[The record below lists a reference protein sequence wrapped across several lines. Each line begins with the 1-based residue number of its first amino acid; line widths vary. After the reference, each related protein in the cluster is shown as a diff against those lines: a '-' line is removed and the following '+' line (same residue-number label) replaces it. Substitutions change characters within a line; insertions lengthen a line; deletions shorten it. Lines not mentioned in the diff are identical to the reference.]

1 MFKTLFI
8 ERIILKKS
16 RLFIFVAIYILL
28 SCNPVNIETGP
39 VKEPVK
45 ESEKEQPEEEY
56 PEEEFI
62 QSFGAYKSV
71 IILGVDGGGAFFNGY
86 DTPKTDSIFRNGTST
101 VKARTAF
108 PSISAQCWGS
118 MLHGVPPQAH
128 RLTNSIVGSNPY
140 DPYSPYPSI
149 FRIVRETYP
158 SANLSSFCNWN
169 PINIGIIENNIG
181 VYKASAASDQAVTD
195 LILQYL
201 ENNVPTLMFVQFDS
215 VDGAGHSFG
224 YGSREHLQT
233 LSSVDKMIGQ
243 IYGTLKQKNL
253 LDDALF
259 IVTADH
265 GGTPGGSHGG
275 DTDAEMNI
283 FLGVSG
289 QTADTVNPIEDAEG
303 QDVAAIAAYA
313 LGVEIPDSWTAR
325 VPSGIFKDVTGIE
338 RKDLNIPVS
347 DFRKHNTLPTPDT
360 SEMKNLLRGHK
371 LIAYLPFDD
380 DEKDA
385 FGLTETALCGK
396 QYYYNGYF
404 GKGLDIEDG
413 YITLKDVVFGTESFS
428 IAFWMKAEHISDDPS
443 IISNKDWRNGMNDGF
458 VLSLRPGDVK
468 FNAGCSNVGVR
479 MDSEAMLPLDYD
491 KGWVHV
497 TLAVDRKKDIVK
509 IYYDFKE
516 EIQCS
521 IPSALSDVPF
531 DALEL
536 NIGQDG
542 TARYPYSLP
551 AQLDEFI
558 IIGDLLT
565 EEDIAA
571 MKEYYE

>member
-1 MFKTLFI
+1 M
-8 ERIILKKS
+8 KKS
-16 RLFIFVAIYILL
+16 LLLLIVTISIPL
-28 SCNPVNIETGP
+28 SCNPVNIETKS
-39 VKEPVK
+39 VKEPIE
-45 ESEKEQPEEEY
+45 ESEKEQQDEDV
-56 PEEEFI
+56 I
-62 QSFGAYKSV
+62 RSFGAYKRV
-71 IILGVDGGGAFFNGY
+71 IILGVDGGGAFFNER
-86 DTPKTDSIFRNGTST
+86 DTPKTEGIFKNGTFT
-101 VKARTAF
+101 LKARTAF

-128 RLTNSIVGSNPY
+128 RLTNSIVGSKPY
-140 DPYSPYPSI
+140 DPDSPYPSI
-149 FRIVRETYP
+149 FRIVREVYS

-181 VYKASAASDQAVTD
+181 VFKASATSDQAVTD
-195 LILQYL
+195 LILQFL

-215 VDGAGHSFG
+215 VDGAGHSSG
-224 YGSREHLQT
+224 YGSKEHLQT

-243 IYGTLKQKNL
+243 IHGALKQKNL

-259 IVTADH
+259 VVTADH
-265 GGTPGGSHGG
+265 GGTPKGSHGG

-289 QTADTVNPIEDAEG
+289 KTVDTVNPIEDAEG
-303 QDVAAIAAYA
+303 QDIAAIAAYA
-313 LGVEIPDSWTAR
+313 LGVEIPDNWTAR
-325 VPSGIFKDVTGIE
+325 VPSGIFKDVTGTE
-338 RKDLNIPVS
+338 RKELNIPVS

-360 SEMKNLLRGHK
+360 SEMKKLLGGHK
-371 LIAYLPFDD
+371 LIAYLPFDG

-385 FGLTETALCGK
+385 LGLTETIPYGK

-413 YITLKDVVFGTESFS
+413 YITLKNVIFGTESFS
-428 IAFWMKAEHISDDPS
+428 IAFWMKTNHISDDPS
-443 IISNKDWRNGMNDGF
+443 IISNKDWKNGMNDGF
-458 VLSLRPGDVK
+458 VLSLRPGDIK
-468 FNAGCSNVGVR
+468 FNAGCYNLGVR

-497 TLAVDRKKDIVK
+497 TLTVDRKNDIVK

-516 EIQCS
+516 EVQCN
-521 IPSALSDVPF
+521 IPPELSAVPF
-531 DALEL
+531 DALDL

-542 TARYPYSLP
+542 TGRYGYSLP

-558 IIGDLLT
+558 ITGDLLT
-565 EEDIAA
+565 EKDIAA
-571 MKEYYE
+571 MKKYYE